1 MAYDEYTG
9 REPLEDPGGM
19 ESTRDSR
26 RPGSASRRRGGK
38 KRGLFLMF
46 CLLLLAA
53 GIFLMAADMKRD
65 LRHGVCRCEGGR
77 MIEMP
82 VVPDQEKIER
92 ASSGIKALAET
103 FPEIQQYMMLV
114 PSAACI
120 QSEYLPENTDLRDQ
134 AADLTAIRG
143 SMGDSLDWI
152 DLIRV
157 FREHSGEKIYYATD
171 VYLTGWGSRYARD
184 AALSGMGADKPEGH
198 DVCYLLSDIF
208 CGRLADDRKPLQR
221 LLGTGKER
229 LEIYVPEG
237 EAAYYRIDDATGKW
251 YGSLYDSAAAES
263 RQPFNVFFGGERPLT
278 EIRTEAVNG
287 EILLVIGDRVA
298 DSVVPGFVSS
308 FEKIILVHP
317 TKSTKT
323 IQNLISEYQPT
334 KILYLYGANMFMN
347 DRALLRTLGK

>member
-9 REPLEDPGGM
+9 REPLEDPEGM
-19 ESTRDSR
+19 ENTRDSS
-26 RPGSASRRRGGK
+26 RPGTASRRRGRK
-38 KRGLFLMF
+38 KRGLFLIF
-46 CLLLLAA
+46 SLLLLAV
-53 GIFLMAADMKRD
+53 GIFLMVIDMKRD

-82 VVPDQEKIER
+82 AVPDQEKIEKT
-92 ASSGIKALAET
+92 SLGIKAVSET
-103 FPEIQQYMMLV
+103 FPDIQQYMMLV

-134 AADLTAIRG
+134 AADLNRIRTSLAG
-143 SMGDSLDWI
+143 SLDWI
-152 DLIRV
+152 DLIPV

-184 AALSGMGADKPEGH
+184 AAIAGMDADKPEGH
-198 DVCYLLSDIF
+198 DVCYLLSDTF
-208 CGRLADDRKPLQR
+208 SGRLAGDRKPLQR
-221 LLGTGKER
+221 FLGTGKER
-229 LEIYVPEG
+229 LEIYVPEE
-237 EAAYYRIDDATGKW
+237 EAAYYRIDEASGKW

-263 RQPFNVFFGGERPLT
+263 REPFNVFFGGERPLT

-317 TKSTKT
+317 AKSTKT
-323 IQNLISEYQPT
+323 IENLISEYQPT

-347 DRALLRTLGK
+347 DRALLRTLGE